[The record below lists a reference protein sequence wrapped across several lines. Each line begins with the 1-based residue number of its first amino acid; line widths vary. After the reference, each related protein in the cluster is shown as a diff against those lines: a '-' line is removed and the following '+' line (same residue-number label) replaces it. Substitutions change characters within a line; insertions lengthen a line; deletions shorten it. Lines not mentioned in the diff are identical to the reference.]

1 MKILVLGSGG
11 REHALTW
18 KLRESP
24 QMDEIYCAPGNAGIA
39 QEAECIPVNL
49 SNLQELVEAAAKL
62 HPDLTVV
69 GPEAP
74 LVAGIV
80 DEFEKLGLPIIGPT
94 KAAAQLEGSKSFAK
108 QFMLRHRIPTPRF
121 A

>member
-24 QMDEIYCAPGNAGIA
+24 HMEEIYCAPGNAGIA
-39 QEAECIPVNL
+39 QEAECLPLDL
-49 SNLQELVEAAAKL
+49 SNPADALELAKKL
-62 HPDLTVV
+62 PADFTVV

-74 LVAGIV
+74 LVAGV
-80 DEFEKLGLPIIGPT
+80 TDEFEKAGLGGIGPSKEAGT
-94 KAAAQLEGSKSFAK
+94 RARGQNFAQ
-108 QFMLRHRIPTPRF
+108 RV
-121 A
+121 